1 MGNKIVTSKIFFFLF
16 FLIYPSFLYS
26 HVNHYSK
33 IKSIEMDVLRNGK
46 KIGYNKYIFINKND
60 FLIIE
65 NETNFEAKIIG
76 LNLLSVN
83 ASSTETYN
91 NGKLAKYKSK
101 TIQNKKKKIH

>member
-83 ASSTETYN
+83 ASSTETYS
-91 NGKLAKYKSK
+91 NGKLVKYKSIK
-101 TIQNKKKKIH
+101 EFNSL